1 MFGSSGTDDRSALKT
16 LKVRRV
22 RGDGG
27 QRQSPW
33 QPLCKECFYW
43 VCESRA
49 ATLSGWSYDRVM
61 HPTLIVFPGP
71 LMLAIYWHHSGFQIK
86 IEIRSYMPGVDWRRG
101 QDGVTVGGPLMAV
114 MWFAGG
120 VCFLVNDRRTKY
132 RHKSITDIK
141 AFCYFYEEDE
151 IKTRENS
158 LSSQFSFRFF
168 DIYFD
173 LVLLWLLTAT
183 IAGTVVGTTLTL
195 MLLLSILLLLLLSDY
210 QSSLLFHI
218 TWPTLVSCSSLLLPV
233 TSNLITTSVI
243 NNYTFTCL
251 AIYPATAT
259 TSTVTSSQ
267 LLSPQ
272 TPAPHTA
279 QSQIPTRFFSLPPT
293 SKFLRELLSF
303 NHFLAR

>member
-132 RHKSITDIK
+132 RHKSITYK
-141 AFCYFYEEDE
+141 SFRLLLRGRWN
-151 IKTRENS
+151 KNKRKLS
-158 LSSQFSFRFF
+158 LSSHFSFFRFLIF
-168 DIYFD
+168 ILSKSCCGSWLWLLLGLL
-173 LVLLWLLTAT
+173 LVLLLLL
-183 IAGTVVGTTLTL
+183 I
-195 MLLLSILLLLLLSDY
+195 LLLSILLLALY
-210 QSSLLFHI
+210 
-218 TWPTLVSCSSLLLPV
+218 C
-233 TSNLITTSVI
+233 
-243 NNYTFTCL
+243 
-251 AIYPATAT
+251 
-259 TSTVTSSQ
+259 
-267 LLSPQ
+267 
-272 TPAPHTA
+272 
-279 QSQIPTRFFSLPPT
+279 
-293 SKFLRELLSF
+293 
-303 NHFLAR
+303 